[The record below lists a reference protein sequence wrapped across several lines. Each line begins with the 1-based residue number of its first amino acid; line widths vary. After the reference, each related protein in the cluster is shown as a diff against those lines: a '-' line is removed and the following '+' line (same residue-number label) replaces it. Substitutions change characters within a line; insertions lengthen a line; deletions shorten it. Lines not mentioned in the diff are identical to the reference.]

1 MMAMKAAIVDAE
13 DEVAVDSA
21 VAKEEWTVR
30 KPKMAIEAIQVDTAS
45 VAVTLNNARTMEA
58 SILAAKDSDNVVM
71 TAIATMVV
79 DVEVVVVEEEV
90 LEVLDPETMTVDIR
104 ITVVH
109 AMMAAIAEVV
119 MVTKEEVEEVA
130 AVVVAA
136 STRAVAVVVASIRV
150 VVAVE
155 ATMVVI
161 SSEYPSTELR

>member
-58 SILAAKDSDNVVM
+58 SILAAKDSDNVVTM
-71 TAIATMVV
+71 AIATMVV
-79 DVEVVVVEEEV
+79 DVEAVVEEEV
-90 LEVLDPETMTVDIR
+90 PEVLDLETMTVDIR

-130 AVVVAA
+130 AVAVAA
-136 STRAVAVVVASIRV
+136 STRVVAVVVASIRV

-161 SSEYPSTELR
+161 SSELPSPELR

>member
-13 DEVAVDSA
+13 DEVVVDSA

-58 SILAAKDSDNVVM
+58 SILAAKDSDNVVTM
-71 TAIATMVV
+71 AIATMVV
-79 DVEVVVVEEEV
+79 DVEAVVEEEV
-90 LEVLDPETMTVDIR
+90 PEVLDLETMTVDIR

-130 AVVVAA
+130 AVAVAA
-136 STRAVAVVVASIRV
+136 STRVVAVVVASIRV

-161 SSEYPSTELR
+161 SSELPSPELR

>member
-45 VAVTLNNARTMEA
+45 VAVMLNNARTMEA
-58 SILAAKDSDNVVM
+58 SILAAKDSDNVVTM
-71 TAIATMVV
+71 AIATMVV
-79 DVEVVVVEEEV
+79 DVEAVVEEEV
-90 LEVLDPETMTVDIR
+90 PEVLDPETMTVDIR

-109 AMMAAIAEVV
+109 ATMAAIAEVV
-119 MVTKEEVEEVA
+119 MVTKEEVEEVV
-130 AVVVAA
+130 AVAVAA

-161 SSEYPSTELR
+161 SSESPSPELR

>member
-13 DEVAVDSA
+13 DEVVVDSA

-58 SILAAKDSDNVVM
+58 SILAAKDSDNVVTM
-71 TAIATMVV
+71 AIATMVV
-79 DVEVVVVEEEV
+79 DVEAVVEEEV
-90 LEVLDPETMTVDIR
+90 PEVLDQETMTVDIR

-130 AVVVAA
+130 AVAVAA
-136 STRAVAVVVASIRV
+136 STRVVAVVVASIRV

-161 SSEYPSTELR
+161 SSELPSPELR

>member
-13 DEVAVDSA
+13 DEVVVDSA

-45 VAVTLNNARTMEA
+45 VAVTLNNARTTEA
-58 SILAAKDSDNVVM
+58 SILAAKDSDNVVTM
-71 TAIATMVV
+71 AIATMVV
-79 DVEVVVVEEEV
+79 DVEAVVEEEV
-90 LEVLDPETMTVDIR
+90 PEVLDLETMTVDIR

-130 AVVVAA
+130 AVAVAA
-136 STRAVAVVVASIRV
+136 STRVVAVVVASIRV

-161 SSEYPSTELR
+161 SSELPSPELR

>member
-58 SILAAKDSDNVVM
+58 SILAAKDSDNVVTM
-71 TAIATMVV
+71 AIATMVV
-79 DVEVVVVEEEV
+79 DVEAVVEEEV
-90 LEVLDPETMTVDIR
+90 PEVLDPETMTVDIR

-109 AMMAAIAEVV
+109 ETMAAIAEVV

-161 SSEYPSTELR
+161 SSECPSSELR

>member
-79 DVEVVVVEEEV
+79 DVEVVVEEEV
-90 LEVLDPETMTVDIR
+90 LEVLDPETMTVDIT

-109 AMMAAIAEVV
+109 ATMAAIAEVV
-119 MVTKEEVEEVA
+119 MVTIEEVEEVA
-130 AVVVAA
+130 AVAVAA
-136 STRAVAVVVASIRV
+136 STRAVAVVVAIIRV

-161 SSEYPSTELR
+161 SSELPSPELR

>member
-58 SILAAKDSDNVVM
+58 SILAAKDNDNVVT

-79 DVEVVVVEEEV
+79 DVEVVVEEEV

-136 STRAVAVVVASIRV
+136 STRAVAVVVASIRA

-161 SSEYPSTELR
+161 SSESPLPELR

>member
-21 VAKEEWTVR
+21 VVKEEWTVR

-45 VAVTLNNARTMEA
+45 VAVMLNNARTMEA
-58 SILAAKDSDNVVM
+58 SILAAKDSDNVVT

-79 DVEVVVVEEEV
+79 DVEAVVEE
-90 LEVLDPETMTVDIR
+90 EVLDPETMTVDIR

-109 AMMAAIAEVV
+109 ATMAAIAEVV
-119 MVTKEEVEEVA
+119 MVTIEEVEEVA
-130 AVVVAA
+130 AVAVAA
-136 STRAVAVVVASIRV
+136 STRAVAVVVAIIRV

-155 ATMVVI
+155 ATMVAI
-161 SSEYPSTELR
+161 SSESPSPELR

>member
-58 SILAAKDSDNVVM
+58 SILAAKDSDNVVTM
-71 TAIATMVV
+71 AIATMVV
-79 DVEVVVVEEEV
+79 DVEAVVEEEV
-90 LEVLDPETMTVDIR
+90 PEVLDPETMTVDIR

-136 STRAVAVVVASIRV
+136 STRAVAVVVASIRAVV
-150 VVAVE
+150 VVA

-161 SSEYPSTELR
+161 SSECPSSELR

>member
-58 SILAAKDSDNVVM
+58 SILAAKDSDNVVT

-79 DVEVVVVEEEV
+79 DVEAVVEEEV

-109 AMMAAIAEVV
+109 ATMAAIVEVV
-119 MVTKEEVEEVA
+119 MVTIEEVEEVA
-130 AVVVAA
+130 AVAVAA
-136 STRAVAVVVASIRV
+136 STRVVAVVVASIRV

-161 SSEYPSTELR
+161 SSELPSPELR